1 MSFITSQEKRIHN
14 IYKNFV
20 DSNNMSQRKQRYL
33 KLVENKPRIM
43 YGSRKVHINFF
54 DDCPRPILSALL
66 TPICKLAKF
75 SVAILEPVTTQSK
88 IRLILT
94 VNF

>member
-1 MSFITSQEKRIHN
+1 
-14 IYKNFV
+14 
-20 DSNNMSQRKQRYL
+20 
-33 KLVENKPRIM
+33 M
-43 YGSRKVHINFF
+43 YGSRKVHKNFF

-66 TPICKLAKF
+66 TPAYKLAKF
-75 SVAILEPVTTQSK
+75 LVTILEPVTTQSK

>member
-1 MSFITSQEKRIHN
+1 MSFITSQEKHIDNIH
-14 IYKNFV
+14 KNFV
-20 DSNNMSQRKQRYL
+20 DSNNMSHRKQRHL
-33 KLVENKPRIM
+33 KLVQNKPGIM
-43 YGSRKVHINFF
+43 CGSRKVHKDFF

-66 TPICKLAKF
+66 TPTYKLAKLL
-75 SVAILEPVTTQSK
+75 VAILEPVTTQSK